1 MKEMTT
7 IPLSKNTREILKGFG
22 RKGETYDSI
31 ILRLISEVG
40 WNEYLE
46 EQARRLE
53 DRSKFI
59 PLDEI
64 D

>member
-40 WNEYLE
+40 WTEYLE
-46 EQARRLE
+46 EQVRKLE